1 MRKLTKI
8 TMRRI
13 ELILLIILTVNFSCV
28 ESDSKLNETLSY
40 FSQKLL
46 DSNLDQIKNI
56 TTEKGFESLM
66 KWSDSLKNKEFLKTL
81 SENLKNGGNGVFNK
95 KEMDSLIILSLGKS
109 DPVLGATNGYL
120 ILKKTEKGLSI
131 EEFRGGK

>member
-1 MRKLTKI
+1 
-8 TMRRI
+8 MRRI
-13 ELILLIILTVNFSCV
+13 ELILLFILTVNFSCV

-46 DSNLDQIKNI
+46 DSNSDEIKNI

-81 SENLKNGGNGVFNK
+81 SGNLKNGGNGVFNK

-109 DPVLGATNGYL
+109 DPILGATNGYL